1 MKTKSMN
8 AHYGCILRAPHR
20 SRAGACVEACDRDGD
35 GDGDRDRDRDRDH
48 DGSAILFG
56 DSNNA
61 DSEIAMRMRCA
72 PSRQARADL
81 RLNTAVRYQ
90 NL

>member
-1 MKTKSMN
+1 VTVTVTVTVT
-8 AHYGCILRAPHR
+8 G
-20 SRAGACVEACDRDGD
+20 
-35 GDGDRDRDRDRDH
+35 DRDH
-48 DGSAILFG
+48 DGNDAILFG
-56 DSNNA
+56 DLNDA
-61 DSEIAMRMRCA
+61 DSEIAVRMRSE